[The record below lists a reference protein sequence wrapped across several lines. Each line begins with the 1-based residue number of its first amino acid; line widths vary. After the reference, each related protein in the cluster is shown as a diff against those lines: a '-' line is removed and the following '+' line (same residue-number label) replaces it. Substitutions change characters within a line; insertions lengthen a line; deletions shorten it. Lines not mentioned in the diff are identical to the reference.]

1 MYRVECKERKW
12 SDDIIRPSFPLAVKE
27 IHLDKTQLSI
37 EDIQKE
43 ITTLGS
49 LRHENIVRY
58 YTSFT
63 WQKEVGKGKY
73 ANMLWMV
80 MNLAEKGS
88 ALDALMYRTS
98 EPEVA
103 ERHPEDKVGHYD
115 DSTIATILRDTL
127 MVRRRGN
134 IYIYIYCNNKV
145 GVLSLEFF

>member
-12 SDDIIRPSFPLAVKE
+12 SDDITRPPFPLAVKE

-63 WQKEVGKGKY
+63 WQKTIPKP

-80 MNLAEKGS
+80 MNLAERGS
-88 ALDALMYRTS
+88 ALDALSFRTL
-98 EPEVA
+98 P
-103 ERHPEDKVGHYD
+103 DKQGHYD
-115 DSTIATILRDTL
+115 DSSIATILQGTL
-127 MVRRRGN
+127 RVRN
-134 IYIYIYCNNKV
+134 AN
-145 GVLSLEFF
+145 